1 MSKSKLKSIQPVVEE
16 EEDLLNVQSAGSDD
30 EEEDEGQHSKLLD
43 AITKLGGKR
52 KYLSEI
58 YLHNTQ
64 TR

>member
-16 EEDLLNVQSAGSDD
+16 DFLNVQSAGSDD